1 MKKERFELKEQ
12 HLKLLKWSCVRW
24 NEYGTDGYGAATI
37 DPKRPYGNSGVCGD
51 LIDLLEDYGDLTLAE
66 LMKLHRETE
75 TALQIC
81 LTMQSFEVGTYERE
95 WLGEWK
101 RVDEEANNG

>member
-1 MKKERFELKEQ
+1 MEKEYFELKEQ
-12 HLKLLKWSCVRW
+12 HLKLLKHSCVRW
-24 NEYGTDGYGAATI
+24 NEYLVGLGAAAI
-37 DPKRPYGNSGVCGD
+37 DPKRPYGNSDVGGD
-51 LIDLLEDYGDLTLAE
+51 LIDLLSGLTLAE
-66 LMKLHRETE
+66 LIKLHRETE